1 VLIVRPP
8 HAWHTLLVNLG
19 PQSASLVSCFLL
31 LDRQARPV
39 PVCAAS
45 RSWISWQL
53 PLWGQDPKGRGSAA
67 QSVTTAA
74 YVPFAFIRG
83 GLLGLGYLS
92 AASCLGEQ
100 SSARFSSCGFYPT
113 SQRKPTWCSWSPG
126 MPCALRFK
134 PPSSCRWL
142 GCPWAALHRC
152 PWGGVAWALWG
163 GLRIQRFLQGAR

>member
-1 VLIVRPP
+1 MLIVRPP

-126 MPCALRFK
+126 MPCALRF
-134 PPSSCRWL
+134 PWSSRPARYPS
-142 GCPWAALHRC
+142 GRC
-152 PWGGVAWALWG
+152 SVVRRHLSASSTTAVE
-163 GLRIQRFLQGAR
+163 RFLAAAVE